1 MISSLKRRR
10 DKLMFPNGNKL
21 LLLLVLVF
29 LLLLPSHHNGHHHQL
44 SSSSIIIN
52 HQPVLFTICI
62 CIDRKIFYQIITL
75 LIDPSLVPD
84 GVKITERNYKEYLPN
99 EHLDL
104 VRRLKL

>member
-1 MISSLKRRR
+1 MITSLKRRR

-21 LLLLVLVF
+21 LLLLVLVY
-29 LLLLPSHHNGHHHQL
+29 LSLLPLHYNGHHHQL
-44 SSSSIIIN
+44 SSSSIIIS
-52 HQPVLFTICI
+52 HQPAFFTTCI

-84 GVKITERNYKEYLPN
+84 GVKITESNYKEYLPD